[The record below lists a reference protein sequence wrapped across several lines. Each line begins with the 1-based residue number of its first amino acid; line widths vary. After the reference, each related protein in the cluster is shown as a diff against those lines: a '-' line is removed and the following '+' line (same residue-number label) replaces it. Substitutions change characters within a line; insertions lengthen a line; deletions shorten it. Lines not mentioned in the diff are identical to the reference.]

1 MYMNDGNKTKINLR
15 NKSVFIT
22 GVAGFIGS
30 NLAKRL
36 LSTVEGVKVVGLDNM
51 NHYYD
56 VRLKEARLNELEQF
70 DNFSFV
76 KGNLADKAVIESIFE
91 QYKPEIVVN
100 LGAQAG
106 VRYSITNPDAYVEAN
121 LIGFYNILEA
131 CRHSYDEGHTPVE
144 HLVYASS
151 SSVYGSNKKVPYSTD
166 DKVDNPVSLYAAT
179 KKSNELMAHAYSKLY
194 NIPSTGLRFFT
205 VYGPAGRPDMAY
217 FGFTNKLLKG
227 ERIQIFNYGNQQ
239 TSEIAAQVGQ
249 TPQGWN
255 SSIFSMIRN
264 ISDSVV
270 IPIAGI
276 IITLILCY
284 ELISMLTERNNL
296 HDVDTWMFFK
306 YFVKMWI
313 AVYLVSHTFDIAMAV
328 FDIGQS
334 VVNSS
339 SGIIRGNTAIDISSL
354 SMQMQAAMATMAIGE
369 LVTLALETLVVSW
382 CLKILSV
389 VITVIMYGRMIEIYL
404 YTSLAPIP
412 FATMSNREWGH
423 VGTNYFRG
431 LFALAFQAFLMMVC
445 VAIYA
450 ALIGSIRVSSDI
462 HSALFGTMAY
472 TVILCFSLLKTGSL
486 SKQIFG
492 SH

>member
-1 MYMNDGNKTKINLR
+1 MLTLKKVKELVEAP
-15 NKSVFIT
+15 SH
-22 GVAGFIGS
+22 
-30 NLAKRL
+30 AKRTPSPKMLFEEGIVL
-36 LSTVEGVKVVGLDNM
+36 LRRE
-51 NHYYD
+51 
-56 VRLKEARLNELEQF
+56 F
-70 DNFSFV
+70 DQGS
-76 KGNLADKAVIESIFE
+76 
-91 QYKPEIVVN
+91 
-100 LGAQAG
+100 
-106 VRYSITNPDAYVEAN
+106 
-121 LIGFYNILEA
+121 
-131 CRHSYDEGHTPVE
+131 
-144 HLVYASS
+144 HL
-151 SSVYGSNKKVPYSTD
+151 
-166 DKVDNPVSLYAAT
+166 
-179 KKSNELMAHAYSKLY
+179 
-194 NIPSTGLRFFT
+194 T
-205 VYGPAGRPDMAY
+205 VYNSGYVLFSAGKRNTVFHIHDC
-217 FGFTNKLLKG
+217 
-227 ERIQIFNYGNQQ
+227 
-239 TSEIAAQVGQ
+239 
-249 TPQGWN
+249 QG
-255 SSIFSMIRN
+255 
-264 ISDSVV
+264 D
-270 IPIAGI
+270 
-276 IITLILCY
+276 Y
-284 ELISMLTERNNL
+284 
-296 HDVDTWMFFK
+296 TWMFFK

-313 AVYLVSHTFDIAMAV
+313 AVYLVSHTFDITMAV

-339 SGIIRGNTAIDISSL
+339 SSIIRGNTAIDISSL

>member
-1 MYMNDGNKTKINLR
+1 MIIDTIQEWFKEVLIDGI
-15 NKSVFIT
+15 I
-22 GVAGFIGS
+22 S
-30 NLAKRL
+30 NL
-36 LSTVEGVKVVGLDNM
+36 SGTFDTVNTKVAEIAGEVGM
-51 NHYYD
+51 
-56 VRLKEARLNELEQF
+56 
-70 DNFSFV
+70 
-76 KGNLADKAVIESIFE
+76 
-91 QYKPEIVVN
+91 
-100 LGAQAG
+100 
-106 VRYSITNPDAYVEAN
+106 
-121 LIGFYNILEA
+121 
-131 CRHSYDEGHTPVE
+131 TP
-144 HLVYASS
+144 S
-151 SSVYGSNKKVPYSTD
+151 GWN
-166 DKVDNPVSLYAAT
+166 
-179 KKSNELMAHAYSKLY
+179 
-194 NIPSTGLRFFT
+194 G
-205 VYGPAGRPDMAY
+205 G
-217 FGFTNKLLKG
+217 
-227 ERIQIFNYGNQQ
+227 IFN
-239 TSEIAAQVGQ
+239 
-249 TPQGWN
+249 
-255 SSIFSMIRN
+255 MIR
-264 ISDSVV
+264 SLSETV
-270 IPIAGI
+270 IVPIAGI
-276 IITLILCY
+276 ILTFVMCY
-284 ELISMLTERNNL
+284 ELIQMVIDKNNL

>member
-1 MYMNDGNKTKINLR
+1 MFDNIFAAIEKWMRELLSGM
-15 NKSVFIT
+15 VE
-22 GVAGFIGS
+22 S
-30 NLAKRL
+30 NL
-36 LSTVEGVKVVGLDNM
+36 STM
-51 NHYYD
+51 
-56 VRLKEARLNELEQF
+56 F
-70 DNFSFV
+70 T
-76 KGNLADKAVIESIFE
+76 AV
-91 QYKPEIVVN
+91 
-100 LGAQAG
+100 
-106 VRYSITNPDAYVEAN
+106 
-121 LIGFYNILEA
+121 
-131 CRHSYDEGHTPVE
+131 
-144 HLVYASS
+144 
-151 SSVYGSNKKVPYSTD
+151 
-166 DKVDNPVSLYAAT
+166 
-179 KKSNELMAHAYSKLY
+179 
-194 NIPSTGLRFFT
+194 
-205 VYGPAGRPDMAY
+205 
-217 FGFTNKLLKG
+217 
-227 ERIQIFNYGNQQ
+227 NQQ

-389 VITVIMYGRMIEIYL
+389 VITVIMEEALEAYDKIPSERMNADKCIGFCIEEDGGFVGMYEL
-404 YTSLAPIP
+404 VV
-412 FATMSNREWGH
+412 NDKVQRENINSI
-423 VGTNYFRG
+423 NYFRDDK
-431 LFALAFQAFLMMVC
+431 LVQQAISDMEKLMEARQKSKEQERSSTKKSVLDAL
-445 VAIYA
+445 
-450 ALIGSIRVSSDI
+450 R
-462 HSALFGTMAY
+462 
-472 TVILCFSLLKTGSL
+472 SLKAK
-486 SKQIFG
+486 KQEQPAQEQDKPKKAKKKG
-492 SH
+492 MEL